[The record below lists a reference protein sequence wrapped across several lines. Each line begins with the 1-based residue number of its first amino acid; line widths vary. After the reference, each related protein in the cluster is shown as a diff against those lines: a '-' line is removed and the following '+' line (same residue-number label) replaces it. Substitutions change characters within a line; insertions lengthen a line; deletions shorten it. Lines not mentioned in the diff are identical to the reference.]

1 MMTMMMTTTTTMM
14 MMMAV
19 VVMLLLMMMN
29 MTDCCSGNVGDRVGC
44 SPWSRGA
51 GCYDWS
57 WYLRIQVN
65 QYK

>member
-44 SPWSRGA
+44 IPWSRGA

>member
-1 MMTMMMTTTTTMM
+1 MMTMMMTTTTMM